1 MPDDTDIQKI
11 KEALRTGK
19 TDITR
24 ALDRLFTNPDPGSPH
39 PLKGHQNFVAM
50 DNGGPGILD
59 NLANIPGVDRMLLDR
74 GVSPG
79 EIDHINDWPNGQK
92 ESVREKLLRA
102 VNDNTPIHF
111 YWELHHGGKEETDIQ
126 DPDQAG
132 EITVTFRSPWANASG
147 NVIIRVGQ

>member
-24 ALDRLFTNPDPGSPH
+24 ALDRLFTNPDPAVQH
-39 PLKGHQNFVAM
+39 PLLGHPKFGAM
-50 DNGGPGILD
+50 DAGGPGILD
-59 NLANIPGVDRMLLDR
+59 NLANIGGVDKILLDR

-79 EIDHINDWPNGQK
+79 EIAHINDWPNGQK
-92 ESVREKLLRA
+92 ESVRLELVKA
-102 VNDNTPIHF
+102 VKGNIPIHF
-111 YWELHHGGKEETDIQ
+111 YWELHRGGQEDTEIQ

-147 NVIIRVGQ
+147 DVIVKVG